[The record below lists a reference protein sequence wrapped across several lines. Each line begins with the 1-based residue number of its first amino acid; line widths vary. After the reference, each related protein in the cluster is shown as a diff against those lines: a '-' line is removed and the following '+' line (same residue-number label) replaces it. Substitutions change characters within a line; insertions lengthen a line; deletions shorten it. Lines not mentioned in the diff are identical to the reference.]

1 MRPVYE
7 MTCNLCGASYTGR
20 RSDAKFCSQK
30 CAFDNSQKIERNCK
44 ICNSLYVGFANSKYC
59 SSECKKTAGNYKKP
73 GTTKSAICVGCAEE
87 FTRPISYT
95 SAMKYCS
102 NKCSHKETKKIRD
115 KFVMELNEDAIVFH
129 STWELRFVAAC
140 YRYGIS
146 WRRYDGD
153 DVQTSLGNYRPD
165 FIVGKQNYVVEI
177 KGHMNYDSVIK
188 TETAKIK
195 LGEQYLLVLENDLI
209 EFENT
214 SKLFGID
221 LKEDILR

>member
-1 MRPVYE
+1 M
-7 MTCNLCGASYTGR
+7 ASRKAPYDDPFICMVCKIEFLAYTRKAMYCSKNCADEGR
-20 RSDAKFCSQK
+20 R
-30 CAFDNSQKIERNCK
+30 RG
-44 ICNSLYVGFANSKYC
+44 LV
-59 SSECKKTAGNYKKP
+59 TTP
-73 GTTKSAICVGCAEE
+73 PTKSAICVGCAEE
-87 FTRPISYT
+87 FTRPEYYP

-102 NKCSHKETKKIRD
+102 NKCSHKETKKVRD

-153 DVQTSLGNYRPD
+153 DIETSVGNYRPD
-165 FIVGKQNYVVEI
+165 FIVGKQGYVVEI

-188 TETAKIK
+188 TETAKIE

-214 SKLFGID
+214 SKLFGLD
-221 LKEDILR
+221 LKTDILR

>member
-30 CAFDNSQKIERNCK
+30 CAFDSSQLKTKNCLTCEK
-44 ICNSLYVGFANSKYC
+44 EIVGYKTKLYC
-59 SSECKKTAGNYKKP
+59 SSECRKAAGNYKKP
-73 GTTKSAICVGCAEE
+73 GKTKSAICVGCAEE
-87 FTRPISYT
+87 FTRPISYA

-102 NKCSHKETKKIRD
+102 NECSHKETKKVRD

-140 YRYGIS
+140 YRYGIP

-153 DVQTSLGNYRPD
+153 AIETSVGNYRPD
-165 FIVGKQNYVVEI
+165 FIVGKQGYVVEI
-177 KGHMNYDSVIK
+177 KGHMNYESMIK
-188 TETAKIK
+188 TEEAKNI
-195 LGEQYLLVLENDLI
+195 LGEQYLLVLEKDLI

-214 SKLFGID
+214 SNLFGID
-221 LKEDILR
+221 LIPDVLR